1 MRDYFGEKV
10 VLDLIEAPLV
20 GDDRVA
26 VRRSGPTTDDVLEAL
41 RVYVRAG
48 DVMTN
53 VEVSERRDNS
63 SSPLVDKPGF
73 DEIVTR
79 AIKKLPD

>member
-48 DVMTN
+48 DVMAN
-53 VEVSERRDNS
+53 VEVWNAETTLPPRWWTS
-63 SSPLVDKPGF
+63 LVS
-73 DEIVTR
+73 TR
-79 AIKKLPD
+79 L